1 MATIKK
7 EQTNEAKQPLTI
19 KATTLVLVGVTLL
32 IGVTA
37 GWNFSSAYHQTVQ
50 EEAAVL
56 TQSFTKN

>member
-19 KATTLVLVGVTLL
+19 KATTLVLVGVTLF

-37 GWNFSSAYHQTVQ
+37 GWNLSSAYHLNVQ
-50 EEAAVL
+50 NDATAL
-56 TQSFTKN
+56 AQSLES